1 MRESIFSASMNNNE
15 NKLQGTITITI
26 STVIIIII
34 IMTIGWSFFDEQ
46 ALAHAIEKN
55 NEKESKLK
63 DLLL

>member
-1 MRESIFSASMNNNE
+1 MID
-15 NKLQGTITITI
+15 I
-26 STVIIIII
+26 
-34 IMTIGWSFFDEQ
+34 TIGWSFFDEQ